1 MTFRKLLDLL
11 KLIEASELPGAVAA
25 VQDVQ
30 QLLAEPK
37 WSDLVWLAELGDAVV
52 VALDEGA
59 DVTRTQWDD
68 VQVQKIANV
77 RPKIKAARIAIVDLF
92 DALKEE
98 FGGG

>member
-1 MTFRKLLDLL
+1 MSFRELLDLL

-37 WSDLVWLAELGDAVV
+37 WSDLVWLAKLGDAVV

-59 DVTRTQWDD
+59 DVTRTKVDD
-68 VQVQKIANV
+68 EVVAKIANI
-77 RPKIKAARIAIVDLF
+77 RPKIKAVRIAVVDLI